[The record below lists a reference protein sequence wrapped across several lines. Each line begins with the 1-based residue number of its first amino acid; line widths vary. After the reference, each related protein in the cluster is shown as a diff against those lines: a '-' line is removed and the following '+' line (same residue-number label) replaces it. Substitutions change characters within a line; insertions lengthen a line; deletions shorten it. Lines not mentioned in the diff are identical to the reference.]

1 MKNISKILTP
11 ISVIL
16 LLYWFM
22 TKTIN
27 IYDYAVLGAIY
38 ELTSLLAVAATFL
51 LPIFSI
57 VVWGKSKFPKEFKYI
72 LPIFISIGTIFVM
85 IFL

>member
-1 MKNISKILTP
+1 MKNIPKILTLV
-11 ISVIL
+11 SVIL
-16 LLYWFM
+16 LLYWLV

-27 IYDYAVLGAIY
+27 IYDYVVLGAIY
-38 ELTSLLAVAATFL
+38 ELTSLIAVAATFL
-51 LPIFSI
+51 LPIFSLVI
-57 VVWGKSKFPKEFKYI
+57 WGKSKFSKGLKYF